1 MGNNNRVNVN
11 VDFKANI
18 SAFQSSLQL
27 MKNGWIESL
36 YAMKSKGNVPKSQIK
51 LPLIITEKPD
61 KEYIL

>member
-1 MGNNNRVNVN
+1 MGLMTPLKV
-11 VDFKANI
+11 I
-18 SAFQSSLQL
+18 L